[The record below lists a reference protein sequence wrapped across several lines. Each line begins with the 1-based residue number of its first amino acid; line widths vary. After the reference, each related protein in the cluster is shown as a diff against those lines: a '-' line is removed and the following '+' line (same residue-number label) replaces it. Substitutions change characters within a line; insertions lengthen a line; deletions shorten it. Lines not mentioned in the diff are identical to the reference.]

1 MHSHQ
6 EALDGLFMSM
16 AVRENEGLYSRAA
29 ALSLDGSECG
39 ALQINGDNFRALWYS
54 GCLLVT
60 LVLN

>member
-1 MHSHQ
+1 
-6 EALDGLFMSM
+6 MSV
-16 AVRENEGLYSRAA
+16 AERENEGLYSRVA